1 MWASGLSPPFGGL
14 LWAARSAVACPG
26 CPWGG
31 AAWHGDCAL
40 FSRWWSAPAA
50 PAVGVRGSIPRVGPR
65 GIACLTETPVLRG
78 FSLAL
83 MPSPPASRLPPPLPL
98 TRTEG
103 LAYCCMDKSV
113 SSVTYGRSSPP
124 GILPHLQIRGAC
136 WPARSVGTHLH
147 AAWRWN
153 VSRPGD
159 PAYAVSSHLQ
169 HNPRR
174 WRLTLHQGDHTQL
187 DKDGFW
193 SEMRCRGVLL
203 LVSRI
208 SVPSPATPCTLI
220 TPNGAPHGPISRI
233 CFVPLTGANAG
244 ACLRMVT

>member
-1 MWASGLSPPFGGL
+1 MR
-14 LWAARSAVACPG
+14 AARRHSRRPRGGRSARLLGWCGLARG
-26 CPWGG
+26 LR
-31 AAWHGDCAL
+31 D

-159 PAYAVSSHLQ
+159 PTYAVSSAFR

-174 WRLTLHQGDHTQL
+174 WRPALHQGDHTQL
-187 DKDGFW
+187 DRFGQKCDAAACFC
-193 SEMRCRGVLL
+193 SPVASQCPRRPRRALF
-203 LVSRI
+203 SRR
-208 SVPSPATPCTLI
+208 AE
-220 TPNGAPHGPISRI
+220 R
-233 CFVPLTGANAG
+233 
-244 ACLRMVT
+244 RMA